1 MNLKK
6 QMTNRFK
13 LLLLPF
19 LEWYTKRKIK
29 QFDKYDILPA
39 FKLMVMGYGRHGKD
53 TVCDI
58 LSDVYGL
65 SFKSS
70 SYAAATFLYDKLKDE
85 FGYTSVDECFNDRH
99 NHRQRWFNEIAKL
112 TEQDQT
118 KLARHIFQNSA
129 IYCGIRRLEEFEAA
143 KKEKLFY
150 TSIWV
155 DASARV
161 APEGVES
168 CTVTPSCAEYVLSNN
183 GTLVDLRW
191 NVNKLVNK
199 IVEDFIDYMTL
210 TEIMIEVL
218 DKENNSSYRV
228 YFKTFDQAAE
238 FSKNNPQLVFNI
250 YF

>member
-6 QMTNRFK
+6 RMTNYFK

-29 QFDKYDILPA
+29 QTNKYDILPA

-70 SYAAATFLYDKLKDE
+70 SYAAAAILYTKLKDE

-99 NHRQRWFNEIAKL
+99 NHRQRWFNEIAKF

-118 KLARHIFQNSA
+118 KLARLIFQNSA
-129 IYCGIRRLEEFEAA
+129 IYCGIRRLEEFEAV

-150 TSIWV
+150 ASIWV
-155 DASARV
+155 DASDRV

-168 CTVTPSCAEYVLSNN
+168 CTVTPSCADYTLSNN

-191 NVNKLVNK
+191 NVNRLVNK
-199 IVEDFIDYMTL
+199 IVEDFIDYMVSTQ
-210 TEIMIEVL
+210 IMLEVL
-218 DKENNSSYRV
+218 DKENNSSYKV
-228 YFKTFDQAAE
+228 YFETFDQAIE
-238 FSKNNPQLVFNI
+238 FSKNNPKLVFNI